1 VLWLVG
7 HPGKLAKILAGEWD
21 THSGR
26 SLSAIQSIS
35 QLGSEFGL
43 SVAALGVLGRCKS
56 VEEAIELI
64 PPAVL
69 SRSFWTM
76 VEQRI
81 AVVTAQRLPRVE
93 RVEVRLFRMDGE
105 SLSRELQAA

>member
-1 VLWLVG
+1 LVG
-7 HPGKLAKILAGEWD
+7 HPGKLAKILAGDWD

-35 QLGSEFGL
+35 QLAREFGL
-43 SVAALGVLGRCKS
+43 PVAALEVLGRAKS

-64 PPAVL
+64 PPDVL
-69 SRSFWTM
+69 SPAFWAM

-81 AVVTAQRLPRVE
+81 ATVTAQRLPRVE
-93 RVEVRLFRMDGE
+93 RIEVRLFRMDGE
-105 SLSRELQAA
+105 SLS